1 MPERISRLKAKLL
14 GRLSPKADADPSA
27 HSNQKPPSGPL
38 DSNKSPAYS
47 IVSSNLEIA
56 SSRDRQIEE
65 IPSGVSQHNQKRD
78 SSVSAPSEQPH
89 HTGTRNCT
97 PSTEPY
103 NSSLPTPIS
112 GDPPSPFET
121 PPLSTPQHSDST
133 SFQSTHLK
141 AQTPIPA
148 ETQLT
153 PTLDTVPE
161 RPTNDRRPS
170 ASYFPPS
177 NKRPSLAIRR
187 QSLLP
192 VTHQH
197 LISGLLEASLFSSG
211 DQDSAFTP
219 LVPREMVTRRIWVKR
234 PGGSAT
240 LVPCREDA
248 VVDELRDQVIMK
260 YGNSLG
266 RSFDSPD
273 IAIRVSPREGTN
285 RPGYGERLL
294 SPEEVLSSIL
304 DTYYPGGQK
313 VEEALVIDAPSRRT
327 PKPSPRHSIYQHH
340 HSEPGEHGD
349 YFPLMPPV
357 NVNAG
362 TPSSHSGAA
371 SAAPSAPSISILNT
385 GVAPLLPS
393 PGSRRSRRPPLTRHK
408 TNSPTILHNQN
419 TQTPGITGTFSNNFT
434 LLSMATDIH
443 RNRRYSSFPTYPSS
457 LRPRNSYTPGGSTA
471 GRISAGEITHS
482 PGPGNCIT
490 TRRPK
495 IKSGHFSWCYV
506 WRVD

>member
-1 MPERISRLKAKLL
+1 MSDRISRLKAKLL

-27 HSNQKPPSGPL
+27 HFNQKPLSGPL

-47 IVSSNLEIA
+47 ISSNHLEIG

-65 IPSGVSQHNQKRD
+65 PLSPGTNQKPD

-112 GDPPSPFET
+112 GDPPSPLET

-148 ETQLT
+148 DTPLT
-153 PTLDTVPE
+153 PTLNTVVE
-161 RPTNDRRPS
+161 WPTNDRRPS

-177 NKRPSLAIRR
+177 KRPSLAIRR

-192 VTHQH
+192 ATHQH
-197 LISGLLEASLFSSG
+197 LISGLLEASLFSSE
-211 DQDSAFTP
+211 DQGRGFTP

-273 IAIRVSPREGTN
+273 IAIRVSPREGAN
-285 RPGYGERLL
+285 RPSHSERLL
-294 SPEEVLSSIL
+294 SPEEALSSIL

-313 VEEALVIDAPSRRT
+313 IEEALVIDAPSRRT
-327 PKPSPRHSIYQHH
+327 PRPSPRHSIYQHH

-357 NVNAG
+357 NANAG
-362 TPSSHSGAA
+362 TPSAHSGAPSA
-371 SAAPSAPSISILNT
+371 SASAPSISILNS
-385 GVAPLLPS
+385 GIAPLLPS
-393 PGSRRSRRPPLTRHK
+393 PGSRRARQRPPLTRHK
-408 TNSPTILHNQN
+408 TNSPTILHTQN
-419 TQTPGITGTFSNNFT
+419 TQTPGITGMLSNNFA
-434 LLSMATDIH
+434 LLNMATNIH
-443 RNRRYSSFPTYPSS
+443 RNRRYSSFPTYPRSRS
-457 LRPRNSYTPGGSTA
+457 RNAYTPGGSTA
-471 GRISAGEITHS
+471 CRIPAGEITHS
-482 PGPGNCIT
+482 PGGNRVT
-490 TRRPK
+490 TRGPK
-495 IKSGHFSWCYV
+495 IKSGHFSRCYV